1 VSPEQIRSRE
11 IDVVLVSDRSQFDAM
26 LTPGARIE
34 EIGNTLEFPGP
45 NVAQAARHVAELLHR
60 DLLR

>member
-1 VSPEQIRSRE
+1 MSPEQIRFRE

-60 DLLR
+60 DLQR